1 MASFHDVK
9 AGGAAVLEVLAEGF
23 EGVPVVGQIVGVAK
37 QILALAEDKK
47 DADGELRD
55 CVKAVD
61 RIVAPL
67 QR

>member
-1 MASFHDVK
+1 M
-9 AGGAAVLEVLAEGF
+9 LEVLAEGF
-23 EGVPVVGQIVGVAK
+23 EGVPVVGQIVSVAK